1 MIEPLLLAL
10 AFLAGLIFRRMDM
23 PPLLGFLLAGFMAG
37 ALELGDRDVINQ
49 LADIGVVLL
58 LFTIGLK
65 LKIRELL
72 APQIWATAS
81 LHALLVVPLTTLV
94 LLSLHFLLPK
104 YTALPTETAWVL
116 AFALSFSS
124 TVFAVKIFEQRGEGA
139 ALHAQIAIGILI
151 VQDIMAVA
159 FLLFSSGDWPSP
171 WALMLVALPLL
182 RRPLLK
188 LLDMAGHGE
197 LLVLYGLAMAL
208 ASAWLFEA
216 LHLKAGLGALVFGVL
231 LANSDK
237 SVELYKGLLTLKD
250 IFLTAFFLSIGYY
263 GLPDAGMLALALLL
277 AILVL
282 LRPIIY
288 FGLLM
293 LFRLR
298 ARTGLLAGLS
308 LSNYSEFGLIVAAL
322 AVKEGLLPEQW
333 LTILAVSM
341 AMSLFI
347 SAPLNKLA
355 HQFYGRHGAR
365 LQGFERQQLL
375 AAEQGVDLGDAEIVI
390 FGMGRIGG
398 GAYEYLS
405 QHYPGRIMG
414 IEESAEKAAQL
425 QREGMRCVAGD
436 ASDRDFLERAE
447 LSRRRL
453 LLVCLSNHSENV
465 RVVSMLQSLG
475 YRGDIAV
482 ISRFADQQREL
493 RDMGCIS
500 FNLYAEAGHGFAE
513 RVLDALDDTP
523 EGANAVA

>member
-10 AFLAGLIFRRMDM
+10 AFLAGLIFRRLDM
-23 PPLLGFLLAGFMAG
+23 PPLLGFLLAGFLAG
-37 ALELGDRDVINQ
+37 ALELGDRELINQ
-49 LADIGVVLL
+49 FADIGVVLL

-72 APQIWATAS
+72 APQIWAAAS

-94 LLSLHFLLPK
+94 LLGLHFLLPH
-104 YTALPTETAWVL
+104 YTALSTETAWVL

-151 VQDIMAVA
+151 VQDIMAVV
-159 FLLFSSGDWPSP
+159 FLVFSSGEWPSP
-171 WALMLVALPLL
+171 WALALLGLPLL
-182 RRPLLK
+182 RRPLLA
-188 LLDMAGHGE
+188 LLNWAGHGE
-197 LLVLYGLAMAL
+197 LLVLYGLSLAL

-216 LHLKAGLGALVFGVL
+216 MHLKAGLGALVFGVL
-231 LANSDK
+231 LANSHK

-263 GLPDAGMLALALLL
+263 GLPDAGMLILALLL
-277 AILVL
+277 ASLVL
-282 LRPIIY
+282 LRPLMY
-288 FGLLM
+288 FAVLM

-298 ARTGLLAGLS
+298 ARTGLLTGLA

-333 LTILAVSM
+333 LTILAVAM
-341 AMSLFI
+341 ALSLFI
-347 SAPLNKLA
+347 SAPLNRMA
-355 HQFYGRHGAR
+355 HQFYGRHSAR
-365 LQGFERQQLL
+365 LQGFESARLL
-375 AAEQGVDLGDAEIVI
+375 AVEKGVDLGDAEILI
-390 FGMGRIGG
+390 FGMGRVGA
-398 GAYEYLS
+398 GAYDYLS
-405 QHYPGRIMG
+405 AHYPGRIMG
-414 IEESAEKAAQL
+414 VEESAEKARQHGRAGL
-425 QREGMRCVAGD
+425 LCVAGD
-436 ASDRDFLERAE
+436 ASDRDFLERAQ
-447 LSRRRL
+447 LSERRL

-465 RVVSMLQSLG
+465 RVVSMVKSLG

-482 ISRFADQQREL
+482 ISRFSDQQRQL

-513 RVLDALDDTP
+513 RVLDALGDKP
-523 EGANAVA
+523 ASA